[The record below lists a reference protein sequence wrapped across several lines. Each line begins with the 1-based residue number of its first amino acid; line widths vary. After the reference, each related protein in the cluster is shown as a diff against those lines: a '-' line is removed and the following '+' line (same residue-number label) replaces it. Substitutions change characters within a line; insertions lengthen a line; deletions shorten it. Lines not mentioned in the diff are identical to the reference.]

1 MTLPIKLNTTI
12 DKKGWLVPYL
22 IELDQLFYEHWI
34 LGIKTNELPDK
45 SLPYLEFCLS
55 LMYIEQVECNN
66 LSSYLDCSSTNDTKV
81 FEKLLEWL
89 LWGFDMGVRF
99 PDIDQETDDFWYKT
113 ITLGF
118 FYKEPADHVWDQT
131 RKLNLC

>member
-1 MTLPIKLNTTI
+1 MNKELKCTV

-22 IELDQLFYEHWI
+22 IGLDQMFYKHWTHSIELDEI
-34 LGIKTNELPDK
+34 PDK
-45 SLPYLEFCLS
+45 AIPYLEFCLS

-66 LSSYLDCSSTNDTKV
+66 LKSYLDCTNTNDTEA
-81 FEKLLEWL
+81 FEQLVEWL
-89 LWGFDMGVRF
+89 LWGFDQGTRF

-118 FYKEPADHVWDQT
+118 FYKNPADHICDPG
-131 RKLNLC
+131 REHNLC